1 MDDTTPNRGEWLL
14 KILIFVTSQSISASQ
29 VTETS
34 IKLKQFNSNSSIGG
48 ALKCDAIRFST
59 TPTVIFVELRPKSA
73 VRLRFSGHKPP
84 NRRSLWRHFILFRSA
99 NKRSGHPPAQFVA
112 LFVAASNGPNW
123 VADCCSLFF
132 WKIESNY
139 FIQKRLAFKGVWLE
153 VHKSVNRWR
162 WKAKIGF
169 RFICHRTSSLIVS
182 DSKHK
187 V

>member
-1 MDDTTPNRGEWLL
+1 MDDTTPNRDEWLL

-123 VADCCSLFF
+123 VADCCSLIFL
-132 WKIESNY
+132 KNRIELFHISFKNGWHS
-139 FIQKRLAFKGVWLE
+139 KAF
-153 VHKSVNRWR
+153 
-162 WKAKIGF
+162 
-169 RFICHRTSSLIVS
+169 
-182 DSKHK
+182 D
-187 V
+187 